1 MNMNY
6 AGKILFLDFA
16 DSNILTFSSLFNFGH
31 FYSNKASFNCSLNH
45 KPQWMVLHII
55 GND

>member
-6 AGKILFLDFA
+6 AGKILFLEFA